1 MAGQQTVTVKPAA
14 YTSLGTGPWLIEALN
29 NPIRIAIA
37 DTPPAAGSA
46 GIIIYPDQPVA
57 INATTTVWAS
67 TTAET
72 ATLTYGQITTSGGS
86 GSGGTSSNFSSAFPS
101 AGTAVGAEYLSNPP
115 SLTSGQ
121 MVALQTDS
129 SGNLKVNVAAGD
141 ASGGTSSS
149 FAAAF
154 PSTGTAIGA
163 KNGSNMVNL
172 TADLSGNLNV
182 DLQTA
187 LPPGS
192 NAIGTVG
199 VTSLPA
205 LPAGSNAI
213 GSVSVSNFPAT
224 QAVSASSLPLPTG
237 AAQDSSINGI
247 LVAQGSSTSG
257 GKGPLIQ
264 GAVTTG
270 SPSYTSGQTSPL
282 SLDTSGSLR
291 VNVVSGGVAGYSQ
304 GSTTSGQVGG
314 LTQAAVTSSAPSYTT
329 GQTSPLSLT
338 TSGALR
344 VDGSAVT
351 QPVSGTVTAN
361 AGTGTFA
368 HNLTQV
374 NGSAVSTAASGVQK
388 VGITGNAGAAVD
400 AAGQNASSPA
410 NEIIVGGQFNT
421 TPTTITSGNVS
432 PLQLDSSGNLKV
444 NVAAG
449 SASGGTSSNFSASF
463 PSAGTAIGAEYL
475 SSPPTLTSGQM
486 VALQTDVNGN
496 LKVNIAS
503 GGGSGGTSS
512 SFGAS
517 FPSTGTAAGL
527 EYLSSPPTLTSGNM
541 GALQGDVNGNLK
553 VNLQSALPAGS
564 NAIGSVSVSNFP
576 ATQAVSASSLPL
588 PSGAAQDSSVNGIL
602 VAQGSTTSGEKGPL
616 IQGAVTSSAPSY
628 TTAQTSPLS
637 LNTSG
642 GLRVDGSG
650 VTQPVSGTVT
660 ANAGTNL
667 NTSALALESG
677 GNLASIASTSLS
689 QGSTTSGQK
698 GYLELAAVTTSAP
711 SYTTGQ
717 SSLLSLDTSG
727 NLRVNG
733 SGVTQP
739 VSGTVT
745 ANAGTGTFAH
755 NLTQV
760 NGSTVSTAAT
770 GVQKVGITG
779 NSGAAVDAAGQ
790 NASSP
795 ANEIIVGGQFSTT
808 PTTITSG
815 NVSPLQLDS
824 SGNLKVNI
832 AAGSSSGGT
841 SSSFSASFPSTG
853 TAIGAEYSSSAP
865 TLTSGQMVALQTD
878 VNGNLKVN
886 IVAGGGTSSSLGSSF
901 PSTGTAVGLEYLSSA
916 PTLTSGNM
924 GAFQGDVNGN
934 LKINL
939 QTALPSGSN
948 GIGTVGVTSL
958 PSIPA
963 GSNNIGAVTANAG
976 TGNFA
981 VNVAQ
986 VNGSTVS
993 TAATGVQKV
1002 GITGNA
1008 GAAVDA
1014 AAQNAS
1020 SPANEIIVGG
1030 QFNTTR
1036 TTITSG
1042 NVSPLQL
1049 DSSGNLKVNIAAGS
1063 SSGGTSSS
1071 RLYAPL

>member
-1 MAGQQTVTVKPAA
+1 MASQQTVTVKPAA

-37 DTPPAAGSA
+37 DTQPAAGSA
-46 GIIIYPDQPVA
+46 GMIIYPGQPVA

-72 ATLTYGQITTSGGS
+72 ATLTYGQIATSGGS

-129 SGNLKVNVAAGD
+129 SGNLKVNVAAGG

-237 AAQDSSINGI
+237 AAQDSS
-247 LVAQGSSTSG
+247 
-257 GKGPLIQ
+257 
-264 GAVTTG
+264 
-270 SPSYTSGQTSPL
+270 
-282 SLDTSGSLR
+282 
-291 VNVVSGGVAGYSQ
+291 
-304 GSTTSGQVGG
+304 
-314 LTQAAVTSSAPSYTT
+314 
-329 GQTSPLSLT
+329 
-338 TSGALR
+338 
-344 VDGSAVT
+344 
-351 QPVSGTVTAN
+351 
-361 AGTGTFA
+361 
-368 HNLTQV
+368 
-374 NGSAVSTAASGVQK
+374 
-388 VGITGNAGAAVD
+388 
-400 AAGQNASSPA
+400 
-410 NEIIVGGQFNT
+410 
-421 TPTTITSGNVS
+421 
-432 PLQLDSSGNLKV
+432 
-444 NVAAG
+444 
-449 SASGGTSSNFSASF
+449 
-463 PSAGTAIGAEYL
+463 
-475 SSPPTLTSGQM
+475 
-486 VALQTDVNGN
+486 
-496 LKVNIAS
+496 
-503 GGGSGGTSS
+503 
-512 SFGAS
+512 
-517 FPSTGTAAGL
+517 
-527 EYLSSPPTLTSGNM
+527 
-541 GALQGDVNGNLK
+541 
-553 VNLQSALPAGS
+553 
-564 NAIGSVSVSNFP
+564 
-576 ATQAVSASSLPL
+576 
-588 PSGAAQDSSVNGIL
+588 VNGIL

-616 IQGAVTSSAPSY
+616 IQGAVTTSAPSY

-698 GYLELAAVTTSAP
+698 GYLELGAVTTSAP

-717 SSLLSLDTSG
+717 SSPLSLDTSG

-779 NSGAAVDAAGQ
+779 NAGAAVDAAGQ
-790 NASSP
+790 NASAP
-795 ANEIIVGGQFSTT
+795 ANEIIVGGQFNTT

-824 SGNLKVNI
+824 SGNLKVNV
-832 AAGSSSGGT
+832 AAGGASGGT
-841 SSSFSASFPSTG
+841 
-853 TAIGAEYSSSAP
+853 
-865 TLTSGQMVALQTD
+865 
-878 VNGNLKVN
+878 
-886 IVAGGGTSSSLGSSF
+886 
-901 PSTGTAVGLEYLSSA
+901 
-916 PTLTSGNM
+916 
-924 GAFQGDVNGN
+924 
-934 LKINL
+934 
-939 QTALPSGSN
+939 
-948 GIGTVGVTSL
+948 
-958 PSIPA
+958 
-963 GSNNIGAVTANAG
+963 
-976 TGNFA
+976 
-981 VNVAQ
+981 
-986 VNGSTVS
+986 
-993 TAATGVQKV
+993 
-1002 GITGNA
+1002 
-1008 GAAVDA
+1008 
-1014 AAQNAS
+1014 
-1020 SPANEIIVGG
+1020 
-1030 QFNTTR
+1030 
-1036 TTITSG
+1036 
-1042 NVSPLQL
+1042 
-1049 DSSGNLKVNIAAGS
+1049 VNIAAATTGGAS
-1063 SSGGTSSS
+1063 HYTADGGTNALLTNSVVSIKASAAGTFKGFDCYNGASAITYLLFFDVATSGGVTLGTTKPTFAYPVPAGGWFDPNLPPEGLAFSNGLQVAACTTVTGST
-1071 RLYAPL
+1071 APSTGLLAGIYYK